1 MHRCAGNSANSTIR
15 ERGTPIRLGT
25 VAPCIAGN
33 LTLRIGS
40 ASAGT
45 AIALNLAHLQSR
57 QGDVPATFIGLLAV
71 AFYLSELVTAPFF
84 GTLSDRYGRKRFMLL
99 GTLLGMVAILALPW
113 IQALPLFLLARAF
126 EGLSSGSSVP
136 AVLGHLAAETAASPK
151 TRGRVM
157 AVFEVATILGFAL
170 GHAAAGF
177 LFAAFGAGAFH
188 AILGIYGLAFLL
200 FALVPSTT
208 AAGPLPAVAAS
219 RHRIDLTAYKVLLR
233 DRVTAGFLPA
243 WIGVNAVLGVW
254 GTHLSFQM
262 AREDLP
268 EQFLVGGF
276 TSQQVGMVGAGVGV
290 VFIIGTFLWTLAF
303 GRLRAITIM
312 FLSTIGIG
320 LLCVVLAAL
329 NHSMPYEEPRIQT
342 FATLS
347 GLALLIASGFTPA
360 ALSYLA
366 ELSERFPL
374 HRGSLMGL
382 YSVLLGAG
390 QLLGGWAG
398 GFFAQAWAVDGLILL
413 TVLLAAAT
421 MAGLGITSQTDR
433 QPATPGLHTPVPDPP
448 FRLH

>member
-1 MHRCAGNSANSTIR
+1 M
-15 ERGTPIRLGT
+15 PIRLGT

-45 AIALNLAHLQSR
+45 AIALNLAHLQTQ

-84 GTLSDRYGRKRFMLL
+84 GSLSDRYGRKRFMLL

-136 AVLGHLAAETAASPK
+136 AVLGHLAVETASSPK

-170 GHAAAGF
+170 GHAVAGF

-200 FALVPSTT
+200 FSLVPSTSGAPNP
-208 AAGPLPAVAAS
+208 AATGS
-219 RHRIDLTAYKVLLR
+219 RGGIDLAVYKVLLR

-243 WIGVNAVLGVW
+243 WVGVNAVLGGW
-254 GTHLSFQM
+254 GAHLSFQM

-276 TSQQVGMVGAGVGV
+276 SSQQVGLVGASIGV
-290 VFIIGTFLWTLAF
+290 VFILGTFLWTLAF

-312 FLSTIGIG
+312 IVATLGIG
-320 LLCVVLAAL
+320 LLCVALAAL
-329 NHSMPYEEPRIQT
+329 NHSLPGDDLRIQT
-342 FATLS
+342 FVVLS
-347 GLALLIASGFTPA
+347 GLALLVASGFTPA
-360 ALSYLA
+360 ALAYLA

-382 YSVLLGAG
+382 YSVLLGGG
-390 QLLGGWAG
+390 QLLGAWAG
-398 GFFAQAWAVDGLILL
+398 GFLAQAWAVDGLILL
-413 TVLLAAAT
+413 TALLGAAT
-421 MAGLGITSQTDR
+421 MAGLFITSRTV
-433 QPATPGLHTPVPDPP
+433 PPPPPPGHDSVAPDPLS
-448 FRLH
+448 RLS